1 MTRKKFDCVE
11 MKRAIQ
17 EKLMKEFEGLS
28 DKRVRILQS
37 EKLESNKPLS
47 SFAKKIRVLKSESVQ
62 TH

>member
-17 EKLMKEFEGLS
+17 EKLVKEFEGLS
-28 DKRVRILQS
+28 NERIRILQN

-47 SFAKKIRVLKSESVQ
+47 SFAKKMRVLKSENIQ